1 MRGKEAYRSMTMTTV
16 AIANHKG
23 GVGKTSTTLHLGG
36 ALAHLGYTVLLWDLD
51 PMGGLTTLLQKPD
64 GPNPFTDAPAL
75 VETAMEGVRLVPG
88 GPALKSAEP
97 WLAHRPHTALRSLL
111 EALAPEADFVLIDC
125 PPQLDDLTKNALVAA
140 DAAILPVSCD
150 TQDLLS
156 FHKLLLT
163 AEELSARYPIAPAL
177 VALLTKYHGEAY
189 DEEFRETLREAAPLL
204 FGRPVRYSTA
214 FRQAGLYGAS
224 VFAYEPGDSPA
235 REDYLDVARDVLDL
249 VSAGGSNPHM
259 RGEAALTPDAHI
271 RSRPPSPNSGR
282 GHLGVHHVGNG
293 AIASEIEGQIS
304 QTIASRLPLPELGE
318 GPAEGQGE
326 GHPLPME
333 NESGREERP
342 NPKSK
347 IQNPKSG
354 GVEDVAA

>member
-1 MRGKEAYRSMTMTTV
+1 MEMTTV

-111 EALAPEADFVLIDC
+111 ESLGPVADYTLIDC
-125 PPQLDDLTKNALVAA
+125 PPQLDDFTKNALVAA
-140 DAAILPVSCD
+140 DAAILPTSCD
-150 TQDLLS
+150 TQDLMS

-163 AEELSARYPIAPAL
+163 AEELSVKYPIAPAL
-177 VALLTKYHGEAY
+177 VGLMTKYHGESY
-189 DEEFRETLREAAPLL
+189 DEEFRDALREEAPLL
-204 FGRPVRYSTA
+204 FERPVRYSTC

-224 VFAYEPGDSPA
+224 IFSFEPEGSPA
-235 REDYLDVARDVLDL
+235 REDYLAVAHDL
-249 VSAGGSNPHM
+249 LELCTVDSRKSKVES
-259 RGEAALTPDAHI
+259 RTSTDAD
-271 RSRPPSPNSGR
+271 SEPPSEAPTVRQHGLSTFDLR
-282 GHLGVHHVGNG
+282 PSTQEGVD
-293 AIASEIEGQIS
+293 
-304 QTIASRLPLPELGE
+304 
-318 GPAEGQGE
+318 
-326 GHPLPME
+326 
-333 NESGREERP
+333 
-342 NPKSK
+342 
-347 IQNPKSG
+347 
-354 GVEDVAA
+354 DVAA